1 VPTLYLHIGTR
12 KSGTTFVQ
20 RALRAS
26 APALAE
32 QGLALVFP
40 NRRSEV
46 KAVLTPLR
54 RHAAGGDAAEARA
67 AVEAMVDGILASPLE
82 RHLVTLEDLGTLPG
96 TTADLYHSALERL
109 DVELLVTARHWGA
122 TLPSEWQQR
131 VKQGAVTSYAD
142 FLTAVRGRTP
152 ASADFLRC
160 QDVPAMVRRWRGGL
174 PDEKVHVLAVP
185 PRTAT
190 PGLLDLFCGVLGV
203 DPDRLT
209 VPELPQRALNTSLGM
224 AEAETLRRV
233 NLALGGRLKDDQPGG
248 SYYDGVR
255 HWLTHQ
261 HLMQR
266 ENLAIG
272 IPSDQQDWVVDA
284 ARRQAEE
291 IAALGVDIVGSLEH
305 LVPSGALDENPSTV
319 PEEAVAAV
327 AAELL
332 AELAIDRVTWLRAE
346 QSEPAVPARP
356 TAPEPPRTWR
366 RRLFG
371 RG

>member
-1 VPTLYLHIGTR
+1 MPTLYLHIGTR

-54 RHAAGGDAAEARA
+54 KHAAGGDPAEARA
-67 AVEAMVDGILASPLE
+67 AIDSMVEGILAGPCD

-96 TTADLYHSALERL
+96 PTADLYHSALERL
-109 DVELLVTARHWGA
+109 DVELIVTARHWGA

-142 FLTAVRGRTP
+142 FLAAVREREPG
-152 ASADFLRC
+152 SADFLRC
-160 QDVPAMVRRWRGGL
+160 QDVPAMVRRWRGPL
-174 PDEKVHVLAVP
+174 SDRKVHVLAVP

-203 DPDRLT
+203 DAERLT
-209 VPELPQRALNTSLGM
+209 VPQLPQRALNTSLGM

-233 NLALGGRLKDDQPGG
+233 NVALGGRLKDDQPGG
-248 SYYDGVR
+248 DYYDGVR
-255 HWLTHQ
+255 HWLTHRQ
-261 HLMQR
+261 LMRR

-272 IPSDQQDWVVDA
+272 IPPDQQEWVVEA
-284 ARRQAEE
+284 ARQQADE

-305 LVPSGALDENPSTV
+305 LVPTAGLDENPSTV

-332 AELAIDRVTWLRAE
+332 AEVAVDRVAQLRGE
-346 QSEPAVPARP
+346 QRDDAVPARP
-356 TAPEPPRTWR
+356 EAATRRRAGR

-371 RG
+371 RE